1 MFHLCLFLLGWQLSS
16 ESLRNGDH
24 RIPTDAIGKSVIL
37 EEKGNQGLRLCPKS
51 KTLAFLDAKT
61 LN

>member
-37 EEKGNQGLRLCPKS
+37 EGKENQGLHLCPES
-51 KTLAFLDAKT
+51 KPLAFLDAKI
-61 LN
+61 LS